1 MKPLYTVIILIILI
15 IINVFIFAWIYDV
28 ENGTFNEGLYLAV
41 QVQTL
46 VGLSDAS
53 RHSDLR
59 TWITIQSIIAYVLN
73 LLLVTFIS
81 LIFLKN

>member
-1 MKPLYTVIILIILI
+1 MKPLIVVIILILLI
-15 IINVFIFAWIYDV
+15 IANVFIFAWIYDI
-28 ENGTFNEGLYLAV
+28 ENGTFNDGLYLSV

-53 RHSDLR
+53 RHYDLR
-59 TWITIQSIIAYVLN
+59 TWITIQSIVAYILN

-81 LIFLKN
+81 IVFLKN